1 MKIHLKT
8 HSFKKLN
15 FKCEECAFLGP
26 NETTMEVH
34 YGKKHAGVRV
44 SGFCEFKA
52 NNKENWKHTWK
63 LAKCMNTKVVI

>member
-1 MKIHLKT
+1 MRRL
-8 HSFKKLN
+8 F
-15 FKCEECAFLGP
+15 FGP
-26 NETTMEVH
+26 NESTMEVH